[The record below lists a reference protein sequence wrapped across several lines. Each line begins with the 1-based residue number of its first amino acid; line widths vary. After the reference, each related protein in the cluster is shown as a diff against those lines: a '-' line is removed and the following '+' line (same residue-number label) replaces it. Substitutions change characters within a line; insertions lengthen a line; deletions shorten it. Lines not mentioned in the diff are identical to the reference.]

1 MNAIAYVL
9 SPPVTTQGVV
19 EEALQHMGFQQRVF
33 TDGKALID
41 ALYHGQP
48 SLVCLDVAELSDDP
62 YELVRRIRPR
72 APLVPMMI
80 LTAPEDDLSKETFL
94 KMGADDCSI
103 RTVNPAVLAKR
114 TRSLMARTQATY
126 SDANNSGTYAV
137 GLDDARTLAHELKNE
152 LHPLRMLVSMLE
164 DPTHPH
170 RELVPLMRQA
180 VERMCVQVEDMLDG
194 TPGARGD
201 TASDLF
207 TVCSNCCAMFQ
218 SAYRHRPDLEIKF
231 SSSFSAGDA
240 ILNVRPGV
248 LHQVLSNLVGNAIDA
263 LSSSDRETSRVWL
276 QADTD
281 WSVAMIR
288 IGDNGPGVSPE
299 IRAQMFERDFTTKG
313 EGGSGIGL
321 SVVRQIISKL
331 GGNVDV
337 VSDPGRGTVVTV
349 ALPLR

>member
-9 SPPVTTQGVV
+9 SPRVATPGVM
-19 EEALQHMGFQQRVF
+19 ERALQHIGFEQRRF
-33 TDGKALID
+33 TSGEALID

-48 SLVCLDVAELSDDP
+48 SLVCLDVAELPDDP
-62 YELVRRIRPR
+62 YDLVRRIRPR

-80 LTAPEDDLSKETFL
+80 LTSPEDDLSKETFL
-94 KMGADDCSI
+94 QLGADDCSI
-103 RTVNPAVLAKR
+103 RTVNEDVLAKR
-114 TRSLMARTQATY
+114 TRSLMARTQAGY
-126 SDANNSGTYAV
+126 SDANNSGTYAL
-137 GLDDARTLAHELKNE
+137 GLDEARTLAHELKNE

-164 DPTHPH
+164 DPSHPH
-170 RELVPLMRQA
+170 GELIPLMRQA
-180 VERMCVQVEDMLDG
+180 VDRMCVQVEDMLDG
-194 TPGARGD
+194 NPGSRPEV
-201 TASDLF
+201 TSDLF

-218 SAYRHRPDLEIKF
+218 SAYRHRDDFEIKF

-263 LSSSDRETSRVWL
+263 LSSCDRPKSSVWL

-288 IGDNGPGVSPE
+288 IGDNGPGVTPE
-299 IRAQMFERDFTTKG
+299 IRAHMFERDFTTKG
-313 EGGSGIGL
+313 DEGSGIGL

-337 VSDPGRGTVVTV
+337 VSDAGRGTVVTV
-349 ALPLR
+349 ALPIR

>member
-1 MNAIAYVL
+1 MAL
-9 SPPVTTQGVV
+9 PEGLTLGVIC
-19 EEALQHMGFQQRVF
+19 EREDPR
-33 TDGKALID
+33 D
-41 ALYHGQP
+41 ALVGVN
-48 SLVCLDVAELSDDP
+48 SFDELTS
-62 YELVRRIRPR
+62 
-72 APLVPMMI
+72 
-80 LTAPEDDLSKETFL
+80 
-94 KMGADDCSI
+94 
-103 RTVNPAVLAKR
+103 
-114 TRSLMARTQATY
+114 
-126 SDANNSGTYAV
+126 
-137 GLDDARTLAHELKNE
+137 
-152 LHPLRMLVSMLE
+152 
-164 DPTHPH
+164 
-170 RELVPLMRQA
+170 
-180 VERMCVQVEDMLDG
+180 
-194 TPGARGD
+194 GARLG
-201 TASDLF
+201 TSSLRRSCQIA
-207 TVCSNCCAMFQ
+207 
-218 SAYRHRPDLEIKF
+218 RHRPDLEIKF